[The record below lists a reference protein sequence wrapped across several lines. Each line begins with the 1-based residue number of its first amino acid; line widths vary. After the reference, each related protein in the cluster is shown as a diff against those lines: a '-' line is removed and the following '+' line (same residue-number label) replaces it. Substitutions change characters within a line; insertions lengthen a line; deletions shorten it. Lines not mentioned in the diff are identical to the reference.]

1 MAEKT
6 TDEILLEIK
15 VSYEEAFKNI
25 GRFKVA
31 TEVIRLKRNFSSDEM
46 IH

>member
-1 MAEKT
+1 MSENT
-6 TDEILLEIK
+6 SEEILLEIK

-31 TEVIRLKRNFSSDEM
+31 TEDLKQELNMPIF
-46 IH
+46 